1 MFLIESRICNIIKAD
16 LQVKVLH
23 KILHLL
29 YYTKD
34 ISILEYLDT
43 SQMCKHPNLST
54 SISISQRAPSYQVNG
69 QFGTLV
75 LQRIV
80 KFSLLSPSRDIFN
93 ESVHSFNHYWPW
105 FGTSCPGLSRGVISL
120 VISFKW
126 DCSKAILKTFQSTT
140 KEEKN
145 CHFWSFP

>member
-1 MFLIESRICNIIKAD
+1 MIEPRICNIIKAD

-34 ISILEYLDT
+34 ISILEYLDR
-43 SQMCKHPNLST
+43 SQMCIHPNFRVFQFL
-54 SISISQRAPSYQVNG
+54 RAHSYQVNG
-69 QFGTLV
+69 QFGTFV

-93 ESVHSFNHYWPW
+93 
-105 FGTSCPGLSRGVISL
+105 
-120 VISFKW
+120 
-126 DCSKAILKTFQSTT
+126 
-140 KEEKN
+140 
-145 CHFWSFP
+145 

>member
-80 KFSLLSPSRDIFN
+80 KFSLLPHP
-93 ESVHSFNHYWPW
+93 E
-105 FGTSCPGLSRGVISL
+105 TSLMNQSIHLIITDHGLGHRVQ
-120 VISFKW
+120 
-126 DCSKAILKTFQSTT
+126 A
-140 KEEKN
+140 
-145 CHFWSFP
+145 